1 MSSQEFESARDES
14 AQCDLDTVV
23 TGLLTQAAPFDDRQP
38 VLEGEPS
45 TQPLLEPLSEKLG
58 GSPHDHS
65 ILDGVKGNWLALLQ
79 WLVVVWVL
87 VAFLEE
93 AIYRGFLMR
102 EIVRVL
108 GTGRGNLVLNILVTS
123 IVFGLSHGYQG
134 RSGIISTGIVGV
146 VLALIFVW
154 SDFNLWLAVFTH
166 GFIDTI
172 GIALIAVEAD
182 KTIKNI
188 IWRSEK

>member
-1 MSSQEFESARDES
+1 LGFSPPQNWWG
-14 AQCDLDTVV
+14 TVFL
-23 TGLLTQAAPFDDRQP
+23 GLLLGIVIQLLSVA
-38 VLEGEPS
+38 
-45 TQPLLEPLSEKLG
+45 LLEPLSEKLA
-58 GSPHDHS
+58 GSSHDHS

-79 WLVVVWVL
+79 WLLVVWLL

-93 AIYRGFLMR
+93 AIYRGFLMG
-102 EIVRVL
+102 EIIKVF
-108 GTGRGNLVLNILVTS
+108 GTGGGSLVLNILVTS

-134 RSGIISTGIVGV
+134 RSGIISTGIVGI

-154 SDFNLWLAVFTH
+154 SNFNLWLAVFTH

-182 KTIKNI
+182 KSIKNI
-188 IWRSEK
+188 IRRSEK